1 MTKILRRG
9 KLALSL
15 SMALAAGAALQSPL
29 LHAQNAAPP
38 PTTASADTQA
48 QSSQTVNLQAVQ
60 VTGTRIKG
68 ADMATQAPVL
78 SISGASL
85 EKSGLTSIADI
96 LQQVTSAGAALNT
109 KFSMAGNFGA
119 PPDGGGSGSGSA
131 AMDLRNLGSGRLLV
145 LVDGIRWVNETSGS
159 GMSGSVDLN
168 TIPASI
174 IDRIDILQDGASSLY
189 GSDAI
194 SGVVNIITKR
204 SQNGAAVSTYYGSY
218 PSLNGS
224 ATQSDLSF
232 GHTGDR
238 YQFFTDL
245 SYVTQSQ
252 IEGSSWARTTNECV
266 AGTGHANCSS
276 TQPWG
281 RYDFIDPTTRL
292 KQDLALNRDF
302 TGTTPTYPGDFHKF
316 GTADRYNYGPVNALQ
331 TPNNRYALFTSLRYN
346 LTPDITWY
354 VRGLY
359 NNRHSMTDAAPN
371 SFSFGPSSTNSIA
384 ASTIVSKDN
393 PYNPFGFDL
402 DPQTNLIGLNKR
414 LVEFG
419 KRQFDQNVDTAQLDT
434 GLQGQ
439 FGWGE
444 RDFAWDVNFVRGS
457 NKATQTSYGL
467 INTLNVKNALG
478 SAASCAAIY
487 QCVPFNVFGPPG
499 AITQDQ
505 INYLRYI
512 AHDTSQNQL
521 TDWTANLSTD
531 NLINLPAG
539 GLGAATGIE
548 HRHLYADYIPDA
560 IGMAT
565 GGIARPAQGAY
576 SVNEAY
582 LELNAPL
589 LANLP
594 GIKSLNLSAATRY
607 SDYNT
612 FGSTTNSK
620 FGLRWQVYD
629 DLVLR
634 STWAQGFRAPSIGEL
649 YGSPSTFAPTLQDPC
664 SAQFLTSPQI
674 AANCRALGVPAGYSQ
689 NNIQVT
695 TRTGGNANLKPET
708 STTLTMG
715 AVYSPG
721 WAQNLAWSSRLDF
734 TLNYYHIL
742 LSNAIEAPD
751 ARTELNR
758 CVANG
763 NPNSSDC
770 STIKRSRTGDISY
783 IDAVLRNLGRID
795 TSGYD
800 FSIDWRSPETSIGSF
815 NANWTNTYVA
825 TFKAYDA
832 SGLRQPQTA
841 GVELHD
847 SSIPWLV
854 SNLQLGWTRKAWS
867 VTTILR
873 YKGPLKED
881 CAAAKGFP
889 ICNDNTPVPFRP
901 NGTHYMGSFVTQDL
915 RASWKVPMSLDLT
928 LIAGINNVWDRQPP
942 ICVSCSL
949 NSYDAHTYPLP
960 DRYTYVEARVKF

>member
-1 MTKILRRG
+1 MTTILRRG

-15 SMALAAGAALQSPL
+15 SLAMAASAVVQSPL
-29 LHAQNAAPP
+29 SHAQDAAPP
-38 PTTASADTQA
+38 QAPADTQA
-48 QSSQTVNLQAVQ
+48 KSLKSVNLQAVQ

-78 SISGASL
+78 SISAETL
-85 EKSGLTSIADI
+85 QKTGLTSIADI

-109 KFSMAGNFGA
+109 KFSMAGNFGSPA
-119 PPDGGGSGSGSA
+119 NGSGSGSGSA
-131 AMDLRNLGSGRLLV
+131 GMDLRNLGSGRLLV
-145 LVDGIRWVNETSGS
+145 LVDGMRWVNETSGS
-159 GMSGSVDLN
+159 GMSGAVDLN
-168 TIPASI
+168 TIPVSI

-194 SGVVNIITKR
+194 SGVINIITKR
-204 SQNGAAVSTYYGSY
+204 SQDGAAVSTYYGSY

-245 SYVTQSQ
+245 SYVTQTQ
-252 IEGSSWARTTNECV
+252 IEGSNWARTRNECV
-266 AGTGHANCSS
+266 AGTGMANCSS
-276 TQPWG
+276 TQPYG
-281 RYDFIDPTTRL
+281 RYDFIDPNTRL
-292 KQDLALNRDF
+292 KEDLALNQSF
-302 TGTTPTYPGDFHKF
+302 TGTTPSYPSDFHTF
-316 GTADRYNYGPVNALQ
+316 GTADRYNYSAVNALQ

-371 SFSFGPSSTNSIA
+371 SFSFGPSSTNPIA
-384 ASTIVSKDN
+384 ATTIVSADN

-402 DPQTNLIGLNKR
+402 NPQINLIGLNKR

-419 KRQFDQNVDTAQLDT
+419 KRQFDQNVETAQLDT

-444 RDFAWDVNFVRGS
+444 RDFSWDVNFARGS

-467 INTLNVKNALG
+467 INTLSVKNALG

-499 AITQDQ
+499 AITQAQ
-505 INYLRYI
+505 INYLTYI

-539 GLGAATGIE
+539 GLGAAAGVE
-548 HRHLYADYIPDA
+548 RRHLYADYIPDA

-565 GGIARPAQGAY
+565 GGVARPAQGAY

-594 GIKSLNLSAATRY
+594 GVKSLNLSVATRY

-649 YGSPSTFAPTLQDPC
+649 DGSPSNYNGTIQDPC

-689 NNIQVT
+689 NNIQINT
-695 TRTGGNANLKPET
+695 TTGGNTNLKPET
-708 STTLTMG
+708 STTLTLG

-721 WAQNLAWSSRLDF
+721 WAQNLGWSRRLDF
-734 TLNYYHIL
+734 TLNYYHIR

-751 ARTELNR
+751 ARTELDR
-758 CVANG
+758 CVASG
-763 NPNSSDC
+763 NPNSLDC
-770 STIKRSRTGDISY
+770 MTIQRSRTGDISS
-783 IDAVLRNLGRID
+783 IAAVLRNLGRID

-800 FSIDWRSPETSIGSF
+800 FSINWRSPETSIGSF

-825 TFKAYDA
+825 TFKAYDQ
-832 SGLRQPQTA
+832 SGLLQPQTV
-841 GVELHD
+841 GVEEGD
-847 SSIPWLV
+847 SSIPRLV

-881 CAAAKGFP
+881 CGAAKGFP
-889 ICNDNTPVPFRP
+889 ICNDPTPVPFRP

-915 RASWKVPMSLDLT
+915 RGSWKLPTSLDLT
-928 LIAGINNVWDRQPP
+928 LIAGINNIWDKQPP

-960 DRYTYVEARVKF
+960 DRFGYLEAKVKF